1 MTVLQRITG
10 FSRYEQALDPLLLS
24 QTVESQRMR
33 VAQSHRALALVIV
46 SGLFYIWGLWGEVSQ
61 WRLVAWIGLISLM
74 AVIRVLICRYVERS
88 LLSSTVPVLYRNE
101 LLLYFSS
108 LGSTLVVG
116 SGYWWI
122 ALGADE
128 RVIFAVAMLTLIYAI
143 GTTINSSIQNRGF
156 SWLLISNL
164 GQGIVFLSFFRSP
177 PDVETLVSM
186 IAITILLIQFGNR
199 SASVFN
205 ESIRIRE
212 ENREQ
217 NIKLEKDKLIIEK
230 SLNVARKANEEKN
243 RFMAAA
249 SHDLRQ
255 PLHAMTLFLGSL
267 RHLSSDER
275 TRELIDKIDETSS
288 ILHEQFNSLLDL
300 SKFDAGVVI
309 ADETEFR
316 LDQMLK
322 NIADGAT
329 QDAQQKKVAL
339 HLYTVPVLIRS
350 DMLLLERLLRNL
362 VTNAVRYTDKGSVS
376 IQMRRQRNGLVVS
389 VIDTGI
395 GISPDDQDKIFRD
408 YYQVSN
414 KARRKS
420 KGSGLGLAIVKRIA
434 ALLGIKITLKS
445 QPGVGSTFSAHI
457 PARALVE
464 LPDLPETNE
473 TLVEDIHMDLEGL
486 RILVVDD
493 DASIVDAMTGLLR
506 AWGCSVISA
515 SSPEQVERL
524 LGYERDFDVILLDD
538 MLHDDLMGLDLALKL
553 TEFIPRQ
560 RIIMATGNV
569 SGSRLAEIREAGFEV
584 LVKPVDYLVLRRAIV
599 EAMMPY

>member
-10 FSRYEQALDPLLLS
+10 FSRYDQALDPLLLS

-46 SGLFYIWGLWGEVSQ
+46 SGLFYIQGLWDEVSQ

-74 AVIRVLICRYVERS
+74 AVTRVLVCQYVERS
-88 LLSSTVPVLYRNE
+88 LLTCTVPVLYRNE
-101 LLLYFSS
+101 LMLYFSS
-108 LGSTLVVG
+108 LASTLVVG

-143 GTTINSSIQNRGF
+143 GTTINSSIQNKGF

-177 PDVETLVSM
+177 PDVETLASM
-186 IAITILLIQFGNR
+186 IAITILLIQFGKR
-199 SASVFN
+199 SAAVFS

-267 RHLSSDER
+267 RHLSKDDR

-339 HLYTVPVLIRS
+339 HLYTVPVVIRS

-395 GISPDDQDKIFRD
+395 GISAEDQEKIFRD

-414 KARRKS
+414 KARSKS

-464 LPDLPETNE
+464 LPDLPATTE
-473 TLVEDIHMDLEGL
+473 TLADDIHMDLEGL

-493 DASIVDAMTGLLR
+493 DAAIVDAMTGLLR

-515 SSPEQVERL
+515 SSPEQLERL
-524 LGYERDFDVILLDD
+524 LAYERDFDIVLLDD
-538 MLHDDLMGLDLALKL
+538 MLHDDLMGLDLARRL
-553 TEFIPRQ
+553 TDIMPRQ

-584 LVKPVDYLVLRRAIV
+584 LVKPVDYQVLRRAIV
-599 EAMMPY
+599 DAMMPY

>member
-1 MTVLQRITG
+1 MSVLQRITG

-33 VAQSHRALALVIV
+33 VSQSHRALVLVLV
-46 SGLFYIWGLWGEVSQ
+46 SGLFYIWGLWDDVSQ

-74 AVIRVLICRYVERS
+74 AIVRVLVCRYVESS

-108 LGSTLVVG
+108 LASTLIVG

-122 ALGADE
+122 GLNAGE

-156 SWLLISNL
+156 AWLLISNL
-164 GQGIVFLSFFRSP
+164 GQGIIFLSLFRSP
-177 PDVETLVSM
+177 AEVETLVAM
-186 IAITILLIQFGNR
+186 LAITILLIQFGKR

-267 RHLSSDER
+267 RHLSTDER

-322 NIADGAT
+322 NIADAAS

-339 HLYTVPVLIRS
+339 HLYTVPVVIRS

-389 VIDTGI
+389 IIDTGI
-395 GISPDDQDKIFRD
+395 GISPEEQDKIFRD

-434 ALLGIKITLKS
+434 ALLDIKITLKS

-457 PARALVE
+457 PARALVDVPE
-464 LPDLPETNE
+464 LPESEKNPS
-473 TLVEDIHMDLEGL
+473 EDVHMDLEDL

-538 MLHDDLMGLDLALKL
+538 MLHDDLMGLDLALRL
-553 TEFIPRQ
+553 VEFIPRQ

-584 LVKPVDYLVLRRAIV
+584 LVKPVDYQVLRRAIV

>member
-33 VAQSHRALALVIV
+33 VAQSHRALALVMV